1 LSDVKLSQTDDDGE
15 IEAVDGVVTMGD
27 GLASAVYL
35 SLFGGNEQDDG
46 TTDNKL
52 QWWGNA
58 GEPPDRQQRSALQH
72 LLRSLPA
79 IPANLR
85 RLEAAAGRDLAWLVP
100 AGAAT
105 RVLTVATMPGLNT
118 IRVVVLITGPD
129 GTKRRLEFSEN
140 WKDAAQ

>member
-1 LSDVKLSQTDDDGE
+1 MFQTDDGGE
-15 IEAVDGVVTMGD
+15 IPVDGGVVEMDD

-46 TTDNKL
+46 TKDNPL
-52 QWWGNA
+52 QWWGNG
-58 GEPPDRQQRSALQH
+58 GEQPDRQQRSALQH

-85 RLEAAAGRDLAWLVP
+85 RLEAAAGRDLKWMVP

-105 RVLTVATMPGLNT
+105 RVLTVVTMPGLNR
-118 IRVVVLITGPD
+118 IRVVVLTTGPD

-140 WKDAAQ
+140 WKDATQ